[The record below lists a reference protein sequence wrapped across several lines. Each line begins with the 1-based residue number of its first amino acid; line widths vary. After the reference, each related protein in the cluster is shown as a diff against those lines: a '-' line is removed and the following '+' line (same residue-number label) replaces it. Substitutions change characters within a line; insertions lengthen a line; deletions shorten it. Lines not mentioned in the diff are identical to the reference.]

1 MIERADVVVA
11 GAGLGGLSAAAHLAV
26 AGHDVLV
33 LEHHSVPGGYA
44 HEFTR
49 KGFRF
54 EVSLHA
60 LDGAG
65 PGGWLHGLLA
75 GLGVLDRVELR
86 RLDPLYTA
94 RFPGRQVTAHA
105 DPAAYRDELVGHF
118 PGEQAGIDSLVAAI
132 DRVGDEVA
140 ALQQRRATG
149 ERPGTFEIAAGYPA
163 MAKAFTRSWSDF
175 MDAHVA
181 DPELR
186 AVVSTLWGYFGL
198 PPSRLHAGTFALGWR
213 SYHRTGGWYPVG
225 GSRALSRALEATIL
239 EHGGRIR
246 YRQTVTGVETAGGR
260 VAALLTERGLRAE
273 GRAFVSNASPR
284 DTLAWIEPG
293 VLPDDYRTAL
303 TDDVPALSN
312 LVVYLGVARDPAAD
326 GWDHHEF
333 FLVEDYDVEADYA
346 AAMSGDFA
354 RTGMVITDYT
364 RSDPG
369 CAPPGKSVL
378 ALMTLAPWDHENVW
392 GTGGNLAGYRRN
404 PAYLRLKREAGDILI
419 DRAARVLPGL
429 REVVEVAEVATP
441 LTNVRYARNPAGSI
455 YGREQTV
462 ENMFAGRR
470 SPRTPIPNLALCGAW
485 ISGGGMSTAL
495 QSGRAAARAA
505 ERALRG

>member
-1 MIERADVVVA
+1 VIERADVVVA
-11 GAGLGGLSAAAHLAV
+11 GAGLGGLSAAAHLAA
-26 AGHDVLV
+26 AGYDVLV

-49 KGFRF
+49 KGYRF
-54 EVSLHA
+54 EVALHA

-75 GLGVLDRVELR
+75 GLGLLERVELR

-94 RFPGRQVTAHA
+94 RFPGRAVTAHA
-105 DPAAYRDELVGHF
+105 DLPAYRAELVRQF
-118 PGEQAGIDSLVAAI
+118 PREEAGIDSLIAAI
-132 DRVGDEVA
+132 DRVGEDVA
-140 ALQQRRATG
+140 AFQQRRAAG
-149 ERPGTFEIAAGYPA
+149 ERPGTMEIAAGYPA
-163 MAKAFTRSWSDF
+163 MAEAFTQSWGDF
-175 MDAHVA
+175 MDPHVG

-186 AVVSTLWGYFGL
+186 AVFSTLWGYFGL

-213 SYHRTGGWYPVG
+213 SYHRDGGWYPVG
-225 GSRALSRALEATIL
+225 GSRALSRALEAKIL
-239 EHGGRIR
+239 EHGGRVV
-246 YRQTVTGVETAGGR
+246 YRQTVTGAETDEGR
-260 VAALLTERGLRAE
+260 VTALLTQRGLRAV

-284 DTLAWIEPG
+284 DTLGWIGPG
-293 VLPDDYRTAL
+293 VLPDGYRAAL

-312 LVVYLGVARDPAAD
+312 LVVYLGVGRDPVAD
-326 GWDHHEF
+326 GWDHHEL
-333 FLVEDYDVEADYA
+333 FLCEGYDPEADYA
-346 AAMSGDFA
+346 AAAAGDFA
-354 RTGMVITDYT
+354 RAGMVITDYT

-378 ALMTLAPWDHENVW
+378 VLMTLAPWDHEDVW
-392 GTGGNLAGYRRN
+392 GTRGDLEGYRRD
-404 PAYLRLKREAGDILI
+404 PAYRRLKREAGDVLLE
-419 DRAARVLPGL
+419 RAARIVPGL
-429 REVVEVAEVATP
+429 RDAVEVLEVATP

-495 QSGRAAARAA
+495 HSGRAAARVA

>member
-1 MIERADVVVA
+1 VIERADVVVA
-11 GAGLGGLSAAAHLAV
+11 GAGLGGLSAAAHLAA
-26 AGHDVLV
+26 AGNDVLV
-33 LEHHSVPGGYA
+33 LEHHDVPGGYA

-49 KGFRF
+49 KGYRF
-54 EVSLHA
+54 EVALHA

-65 PGGWLHGLLA
+65 PGGWLHGLLTDL
-75 GLGVLDRVELR
+75 GLLDRVELR

-94 RFPGRQVTAHA
+94 RFPGREVTAHA
-105 DPAAYRDELVGHF
+105 DLADYRAELVRHF
-118 PGEQAGIDSLVAAI
+118 PGLETSIDSLIAAI
-132 DRVGDEVA
+132 DRVGADVT
-140 ALQQRRATG
+140 ALQQRRAAG
-149 ERPGTFEIAAGYPA
+149 ERTGALEIAAEYPA
-163 MAKAFTRSWSDF
+163 MAEAFTRSCGDF

-186 AVVSTLWGYFGL
+186 AVFSTLWGYFGL
-198 PPSRLHAGTFALGWR
+198 PPSRLHAGTFALGWW
-213 SYHRTGGWYPVG
+213 SYHHNGGWYPIG
-225 GSRALSRALEATIL
+225 GSQALSRALEAKIL

-246 YRQTVTGVETAGGR
+246 YRQTITGAETTDGR
-260 VAALLTERGLRAE
+260 VVALLTERGLRAE

-284 DTLAWIEPG
+284 ETLGWIGPD
-293 VLPDDYRTAL
+293 VLADDDRAAL

-312 LVVYLGVARDPAAD
+312 LVVYLGVDRDPVAD

-333 FLVEDYDVEADYA
+333 FLSEGYDSEADYA
-346 AAMSGDFA
+346 AAAAGDFA
-354 RTGMVITDYT
+354 ATGMVITDYT

-378 ALMTLAPWDHENVW
+378 VLMTLAPWDHEDVW
-392 GTGGNLAGYRRN
+392 GTGGDLEGYRRN
-404 PAYLRLKREAGDILI
+404 PVYRRVKQEAGAILI
-419 DRAARVLPGL
+419 DRAAGVIPGL
-429 REVVEVAEVATP
+429 RDAVEVLEVATP

-470 SPRTPIPNLALCGAW
+470 SPRTPIPNLVLCGAW
-485 ISGGGMSTAL
+485 ISGGGMSTAM
-495 QSGRAAARAA
+495 QSGKAAARAV